1 MQSSFLLSLRFFHQS
16 ALTQLVLLLLRNAAS
31 IQRRLIRRCAAVTRR
46 EAACV
51 RLIRRTGLHLSHL
64 GSDISLAREPARATA
79 PNASLQRAEKPEDH
93 AQQIK
98 RNASLHRI
106 QRLDPI
112 LLRQVSASQVNRPV
126 YARQR
131 SPENTYGKVPQ
142 DEWHALDCEEAVEAQ
157 GEDGQQADDKGVDF
171 VGDRVGGLTS
181 LVQLAAVYADCN
193 DGAAELECSEG
204 CAGVD
209 AS

>member
-1 MQSSFLLSLRFFHQS
+1 MQSSSLRLLHQL
-16 ALTQLVLLLLRNAAS
+16 ALILLLRNTTS
-31 IQRRLIRRCAAVTRR
+31 IQRRLIRRCTAAARR
-46 EAACV
+46 EGPSV
-51 RLIRRTGLHLSHL
+51 RLIRRTGLYLSHL

>member
-98 RNASLHRI
+98 RNAHLHRI
-106 QRLDPI
+106 QRPDPI
-112 LLRQVSASQVNRPV
+112 LLRQVPASQVNRPIH
-126 YARQR
+126 ARQR

-157 GEDGQQADDKGVDF
+157 GEDAQQADDKSVDL
-171 VGDRVGGLTS
+171 VRDWVRGLTA
-181 LVQLAAVYADCN
+181 LVQRAAVYADRD
-193 DGAAELECSEG
+193 DGAAELECSKS
-204 CAGVD
+204 CARVD
-209 AS
+209 AG